1 MIKNLKIPI
10 VRFYI
15 LILSIITIGVI
26 WLFINSIITINKMD
40 DEIIKIETIHAKN
53 FAQNIQQYIKKLS
66 PSNLVNSIKKSKNLQ
81 NNITNALTL
90 FSDKQYKYVYLI
102 YLSRN
107 KTFRYLC
114 DGSKQINQRGELNQ
128 KFEPESKK
136 IWKKLLKYKK
146 PVYTIQKNISSLWI
160 TYLYPIMYKDKV
172 SAILVFDISI
182 SEYKNLIQIL
192 KPVYSLLILIT
203 ILLIFIL
210 LFSFFQTFAFLR
222 QKKKTNIDALT
233 HLFNRSYL
241 NEIKKNINLSQCAI
255 AMADIDHFKK
265 INDNFG
271 HDIGDT
277 VLETIAKRLVSA
289 TRTYDIIIRY
299 GGEEFLIFFKKQT
312 DIKTLR
318 EVSNRILKTI
328 SDQPIRTE
336 NGDLQVTLSMGINPM
351 PSMDKTLHNAIINAD
366 KMLYVAKTNGR
377 NKVVILNENTY
388 CNDSLILENIDT
400 DIKENRLKAYF
411 QPILDIKTGK
421 IVKYEALA
429 RITDKNDN
437 LYLPS
442 QFLPIIKDTSIYETL
457 TKDMFMQ
464 AFRAIKKHNIHAS
477 VNINVSDLSNNSIFT
492 MIKELI
498 QKNIQFANMLTIELF
513 ADIQIREIEEFKTK
527 INILKYMKVKIAIDD
542 FTDDKPN
549 SNHLINIK
557 PDILKIDGSI
567 IKKLLTDENARTILK
582 EIINTCESYNIE
594 SIAEFVE
601 SREIFDLLK
610 KYNIKM
616 AQGFYIGKPLKIDS
630 RKFLPKILFFK

>member
-1 MIKNLKIPI
+1 MIKNLKNPI
-10 VRFYI
+10 VQFYI
-15 LILSIITIGVI
+15 FILSIITIGVI

-66 PSNLVNSIKKSKNLQ
+66 PSNLVNSIKKSKSLQ

-102 YLSRN
+102 YLSKN

-146 PVYTIQKNISSLWI
+146 PIYAKQKNISSLWI

-182 SEYKNLIQIL
+182 SEYKNLTQIL
-192 KPVYSLLILIT
+192 RPVYSLLIIVT

-241 NEIKKNINLSQCAI
+241 NEIKKDINLSQCAI

-318 EVSNRILKTI
+318 EVSSRILKTI

-336 NGDLQVTLSMGINPM
+336 RGDLQVTLSMGINPM

-366 KMLYVAKTNGR
+366 KMLYIAKTSGR

-388 CNDSLILENIDT
+388 CNDSSILKDIDT
-400 DIKENRLKAYF
+400 NIKENRLKAYF

-457 TKDMFMQ
+457 TKDMFKQ
-464 AFRAIKKHNIHAS
+464 AFSAIKKHGIYAS
-477 VNINVSDLSNNSIFT
+477 VNINISDLSNNSIFT

-498 QKNIQFANMLTIELF
+498 QKNIQFADMLTIELF
-513 ADIQIREIEEFKTK
+513 TDIQIREIEGFKTK
-527 INILKYMKVKIAIDD
+527 INVLKCMKVKIAIDN
-542 FTDDKPN
+542 FTDDRPN

-582 EIINTCESYNIE
+582 EIINTCESHNIE
-594 SIAEFVE
+594 SIAELVE
-601 SREIFDLLK
+601 SKEIFDLLK

>member
-10 VRFYI
+10 IRFYI
-15 LILSIITIGVI
+15 FILSIITIGVI

-102 YLSRN
+102 YLSKN

-182 SEYKNLIQIL
+182 SEYKNLTQIL
-192 KPVYSLLILIT
+192 RPVYSLLIIVT

-241 NEIKKNINLSQCAI
+241 NEIKKDINLSQCAI

-318 EVSNRILKTI
+318 EVSSRILKTI

-336 NGDLQVTLSMGINPM
+336 RGDIRVTLSMGINPM

-366 KMLYVAKTNGR
+366 KMLYVAKTSGR

-388 CNDSLILENIDT
+388 CNDSSILKDIDT

-442 QFLPIIKDTSIYETL
+442 QFLPIIKDTSIYEIL
-457 TKDMFMQ
+457 TKDMFKQ
-464 AFRAIKKHNIHAS
+464 AFSAIKKHGIYAS
-477 VNINVSDLSNNSIFT
+477 VNINISDLSNNSIFT

-498 QKNIQFANMLTIELF
+498 QKNIQFADMLAIELF

-527 INILKYMKVKIAIDD
+527 INMLKCMKVKIAIDN
-542 FTDDKPN
+542 FTDDRPN
-549 SNHLINIK
+549 SNHLISIK

-582 EIINTCESYNIE
+582 EIINTCESHNIE
-594 SIAEFVE
+594 SIAELVE
-601 SREIFDLLK
+601 SKEIFDLLK

>member
-1 MIKNLKIPI
+1 MIKNLKNPI
-10 VRFYI
+10 VQFYI

-66 PSNLVNSIKKSKNLQ
+66 PSNLVDSIKKSKNLQ
-81 NNITNALTL
+81 KKITNALTL

-102 YLSRN
+102 YASKN

-114 DGSKQINQRGELNQ
+114 DGSKQISQRGELNQ

-146 PVYTIQKNISSLWI
+146 PVYTIQKNISNLWI

-182 SEYKNLIQIL
+182 SEYKNLTQIL
-192 KPVYSLLILIT
+192 KPIYSLLIIVT
-203 ILLIFIL
+203 TLLIFIL

-255 AMADIDHFKK
+255 AMADVDHFKK

-271 HDIGDT
+271 HDVGDT
-277 VLETIAKRLVSA
+277 VLETIAKRLVNA

-336 NGDLQVTLSMGINPM
+336 NGILQVTLSMGINPM

-366 KMLYVAKTNGR
+366 KMLYIAKTSGR

-388 CNDSLILENIDT
+388 CNDSLILEDINT

-429 RITDKNDN
+429 RITDKSGN

-442 QFLPIIKDTSIYETL
+442 QFLPIIKDTSIYEIL
-457 TKDMFMQ
+457 TKEMFMQ
-464 AFRAIKKHNIHAS
+464 AFRAIKKHGICAS
-477 VNINVSDLSNNSIFT
+477 VNINVSDLSNNSIFKA
-492 MIKELI
+492 IKELI
-498 QKNIQFANMLTIELF
+498 QKNIQFADMLTIELF
-513 ADIQIREIEEFKTK
+513 ADIQIIEIEEFKTK
-527 INILKYMKVKIAIDD
+527 INMLKYMKVKIAIDD
-542 FTDDKPN
+542 FTDDRSN
-549 SNHLINIK
+549 SNHLISIK
-557 PDILKIDGSI
+557 PDILKIDSSI

-582 EIINTCESYNIE
+582 EIINTCEFYNIE

-601 SREIFDLLK
+601 SKEIFDLLK

>member
-10 VRFYI
+10 IRFYI
-15 LILSIITIGVI
+15 FILSIITIGVI

-102 YLSRN
+102 YLSKN

-182 SEYKNLIQIL
+182 SEYKNLTQIL
-192 KPVYSLLILIT
+192 RPVYSLLIIVT

-241 NEIKKNINLSQCAI
+241 NEIKKDINLSQCAI

-318 EVSNRILKTI
+318 EVSSRILKTI

-336 NGDLQVTLSMGINPM
+336 RGDLQVTLSMGINPM

-366 KMLYVAKTNGR
+366 KMLYIAKTSGR

-388 CNDSLILENIDT
+388 CNDSSILKDIDT

-442 QFLPIIKDTSIYETL
+442 QFLPIIKDTSIYEIL
-457 TKDMFMQ
+457 TKDMFKQ
-464 AFRAIKKHNIHAS
+464 AFSAIKKHGIYAS
-477 VNINVSDLSNNSIFT
+477 VNINISDLSNNSIFT

-498 QKNIQFANMLTIELF
+498 QKNIQFADMLAIELF
-513 ADIQIREIEEFKTK
+513 ADIQIRGIEEFKTK
-527 INILKYMKVKIAIDD
+527 INMLKCMKVKIAIDN
-542 FTDDKPN
+542 FTDDRLN
-549 SNHLINIK
+549 SNHLISIK

-582 EIINTCESYNIE
+582 EIINTCESHNIE
-594 SIAEFVE
+594 SIAELVE
-601 SREIFDLLK
+601 SKEIFDLLK